1 MINLVLGC
9 TFTLVLFALMR
20 RVNQRW
26 HSPLLNPVL
35 LCIVTISTALL
46 LSDIDYIDYRNATK
60 PVSFFLEVA
69 VVALALPLYQQLHAI
84 RPYLLLISLSSFIG
98 ITCATLIAFWLCQSF
113 SVPSTL
119 TASLMALS
127 VTTPITLIVTD
138 SLGGFPGVAAIMVIL
153 IGVLGGVFGLSL
165 LTLAG
170 VTKPQAKGVA
180 LGVACHAIGTAAAME
195 HHPAAGAFASAAM
208 IISAVITAS
217 WVPVLFALMQ
227 GIIS

>member
-1 MINLVLGC
+1 MINLLLGC

-20 RVNQRW
+20 RVNQSW
-26 HSPLLNPVL
+26 HSPLFNPVL
-35 LCIVTISTALL
+35 LCILIISTTL
-46 LSDIDYIDYRNATK
+46 LSGDIDYIDYRNATK

-69 VVALALPLYQQLHAI
+69 VVALALPLYQQLHTI

-98 ITCATLIAFWLCQSF
+98 ITCATLIAFCLCQLF
-113 SVPSTL
+113 SAPGTL

-138 SLGGFPGVAAIMVIL
+138 SLSGFPGIAAIMVIL

-165 LTLAG
+165 FTLAG
-170 VTKPQAKGVA
+170 VTKPQAKGIA

-217 WVPVLFALMQ
+217 WVPMLFTLLQ